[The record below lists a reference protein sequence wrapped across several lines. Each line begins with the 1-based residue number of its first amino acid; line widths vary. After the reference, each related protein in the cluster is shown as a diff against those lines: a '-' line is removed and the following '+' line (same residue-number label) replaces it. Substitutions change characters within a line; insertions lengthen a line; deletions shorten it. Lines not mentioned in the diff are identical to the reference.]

1 VSEPP
6 GAVAVDAVFE
16 RFPAS
21 VRGAVVV
28 RGTDP
33 DPHQIRLE
41 QATVLDPRGRGVHE
55 VAVEETVVD
64 LAPRGEILVPFDI
77 PFAGLDPGW
86 YRIAADVL
94 VDGQQRIRG
103 PEEGKR
109 FLVPWPGAEVRRGTV
124 EAGVDLGGGASVRR
138 LECRPDRATVRW
150 HAPPDE
156 RGELRVL
163 AEGDRLP
170 EIGESVDESSGDRAT
185 VVYPILKEHRR
196 LTFELHAAG
205 RSGRPAT
212 MNLP

>member
-1 VSEPP
+1 MSS
-6 GAVAVDAVFE
+6 VAVDAVFE

-33 DPHQIRLE
+33 DPHQIRLQ
-41 QATVLDPRGRGVHE
+41 QATVVDPRGRGVRE

-77 PFAGLDPGW
+77 PFSGLDPGW
-86 YRIAADVL
+86 YRVWADLV

-109 FLVPWPGAEVRRGTV
+109 FLVPWPGAEVRRGAV
-124 EAGVDLGGGASVRR
+124 EAGVDLGGGAAVHRID
-138 LECRPDRATVRW
+138 CRPDRATVRW
-150 HAPPDE
+150 HAPGE
-156 RGELRVL
+156 VGELRVL

-170 EIGESVDESSGDRAT
+170 EIGGNVHESGERST

-196 LTFELHAAG
+196 LTFELRGSGAG
-205 RSGRPAT
+205 DRTAT
-212 MNLP
+212 FDLP